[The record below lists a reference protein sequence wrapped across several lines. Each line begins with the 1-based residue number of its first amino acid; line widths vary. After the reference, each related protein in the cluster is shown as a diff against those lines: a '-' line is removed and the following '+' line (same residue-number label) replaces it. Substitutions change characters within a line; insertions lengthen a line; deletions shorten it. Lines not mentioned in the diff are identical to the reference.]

1 MARTPESAGAVR
13 RARTE
18 QIDTFVLR
26 RVSWVVLALGLI
38 ATGLFAVEPDVRLHP
53 GLALLA
59 FTGLVGTGM
68 LRLLVHL
75 LRTPPAEP
83 EPSSEEHDPRA

>member
-1 MARTPESAGAVR
+1 MPRTRESAGAIR
-13 RARTE
+13 QARTE

-83 EPSSEEHDPRA
+83 DADGHDPRA